1 MRRWRINKY
10 TDKHVNIRKTITMSS
25 PFQKAFSAKTPFLK
39 HDKIQKQLDKLNK
52 KHGDTDFYERQDVQ
66 NLIKKK
72 TAAKEAHKSD
82 KPLPI
87 DDKNSYEYD
96 YDQNEDITT
105 AKKAPLK
112 KNNSPLDRGGYAG
125 GGMSASDYA
134 STADLYQNMFS
145 KVEGATKQFVEGQA
159 DVEARADSG
168 EARALRRDRKFKK
181 KGASMSKKRQ
191 ASFNEKTDEVSE
203 RAADFRGL
211 ANNKQQRAAVAASN
225 AANTTNSTQTTKPPA
240 TPPATPPVT
249 PPVTPPAT
257 NQPAANNAWTTLF
270 NTVQGITQNVQQQAV
285 KSFNKAIDPNKKNQ
299 IQKP

>member
-10 TDKHVNIRKTITMSS
+10 TEKHVNIRKTITMSS

-112 KNNSPLDRGGYAG
+112 KNNSPLDQGGYAG
-125 GGMSASDYA
+125 GGMSRSDYA

-145 KVEGATKQFVEGQA
+145 KVEGATKQFMDGQA

-191 ASFNEKTDEVSE
+191 ARFNEKTDEISE

-225 AANTTNSTQTTKPPA
+225 AANTTNSTQTTKPP
-240 TPPATPPVT
+240 
-249 PPVTPPAT
+249 VTPPAT

-270 NTVQGITQNVQQQAV
+270 RTVQGLSQNVNKKAI
-285 KSFNKAIDPNKKNQ
+285 KNFNKAINPNNKNQ

>member
-112 KNNSPLDRGGYAG
+112 K
-125 GGMSASDYA
+125 
-134 STADLYQNMFS
+134 
-145 KVEGATKQFVEGQA
+145 
-159 DVEARADSG
+159 
-168 EARALRRDRKFKK
+168 
-181 KGASMSKKRQ
+181 
-191 ASFNEKTDEVSE
+191 KTIV
-203 RAADFRGL
+203 L
-211 ANNKQQRAAVAASN
+211 
-225 AANTTNSTQTTKPPA
+225 
-240 TPPATPPVT
+240 
-249 PPVTPPAT
+249 
-257 NQPAANNAWTTLF
+257 
-270 NTVQGITQNVQQQAV
+270 
-285 KSFNKAIDPNKKNQ
+285 
-299 IQKP
+299 